1 MDKKDVPHVYNG
13 IILSHKEE
21 QNNAICRSMDA
32 KRDSYTKWS

>member
-13 IILSHKEE
+13 IILSHKE